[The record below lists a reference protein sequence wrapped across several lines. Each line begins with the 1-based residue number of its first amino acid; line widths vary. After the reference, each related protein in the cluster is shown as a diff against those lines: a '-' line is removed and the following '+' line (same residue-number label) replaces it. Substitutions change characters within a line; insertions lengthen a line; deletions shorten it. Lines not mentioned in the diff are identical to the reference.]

1 MSASTTAAT
10 AVIAASRRAE
20 RRIIENLKSQGAVDR
35 THAVRLPPRAFSGGA
50 IRRLSKAGAI
60 IAADNETWWVDE
72 AAYEQF
78 RASRRTRA
86 LLAVL
91 GILVVIAFIA
101 ALVLAGGRA
110 A

>member
-20 RRIIENLKSQGAVDR
+20 RRIIETLKSQGAIDGG
-35 THAVRLPPRAFSGGA
+35 HAVPLPPRAFSGGA
-50 IRRLSKAGAI
+50 IRRLSRAGAI
-60 IAADNETWWVDE
+60 IAVGDAWWVDE

-78 RASRRTRA
+78 RIRRRNRA

-91 GILVVIAFIA
+91 AVLVVIALIA
-101 ALVLAGGRA
+101 AVTLAGR
-110 A
+110 